1 MGSKAFSS
9 AFAMSPLAVLA
20 CLLALSPEKSSS
32 FFFPA
37 GTVRSQTRK
46 ASDLVFFAKP

>member
-9 AFAMSPLAVLA
+9 AFAMSPLAV
-20 CLLALSPEKSSS
+20 LALSPEKSSS